1 MLNVVQGLGHEAG
14 AALVSHPGV
23 ARISFTGSVET
34 AQSIARA
41 AAENL
46 TPLSLELGGKSPF
59 IVFAD
64 ADLDPAVENA
74 VGQYDN
80 AGQVC
85 LAGTR
90 LLVERSIFDEFQ
102 RRFLERARTLRV
114 GGPMRRRPRD
124 RPADHPSTCCAS
136 PGSWSGP
143 VARARSRSS
152 AAGASPRLN
161 GCYYEPTL
169 FVEPPA
175 ESEILRE
182 EVFGPVLTLQAFDT
196 EDEAV
201 RMANDTEYGLA
212 ATIFTGSR
220 SAPTGSR
227 PASSPA
233 RSGSTASTSATCGCR
248 SAGRGK
254 SGIGREGG
262 RHSFDFYCDLK
273 TVVER
278 ARDAPVS

>member
-1 MLNVVQGLGHEAG
+1 VLNVVQGLGHEAG

-59 IVFAD
+59 LVFAD
-64 ADLDPAVENA
+64 ADLGQAVEHA
-74 VGQYDN
+74 IGQYDN

-102 RRFLERARTLRV
+102 RRFLERARSLRIGSPMVDQHQIGPLITHDHLLRV
-114 GGPMRRRPRD
+114 AGFVERARRE
-124 RPADHPSTCCAS
+124 
-136 PGSWSGP
+136 G
-143 VARARSRSS
+143 ARAEIGGQRV
-152 AAGASPRLN
+152 ARLN

-169 FVEPPA
+169 FIEPPA

-196 EDEAV
+196 EDDAV

-212 ATIFTGSR
+212 ATIFTGSQAR
-220 SAPTGSR
+220 ADRVSARVVAGTVWVNCFYVRDLRVPFGG
-227 PASSPA
+227 A
-233 RSGSTASTSATCGCR
+233 R
-248 SAGRGK
+248 K

-278 ARDAPVS
+278 HGTLG